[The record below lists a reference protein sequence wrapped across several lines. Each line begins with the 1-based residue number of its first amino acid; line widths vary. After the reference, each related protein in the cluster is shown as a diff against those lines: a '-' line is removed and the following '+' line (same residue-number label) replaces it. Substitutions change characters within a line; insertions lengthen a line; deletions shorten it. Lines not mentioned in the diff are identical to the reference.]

1 MRLLLSCK
9 TVNIFTCTLCLL
21 SFFNALSR
29 AKYAI
34 HLLPNK
40 NFRLPRNGKYDEKEW
55 YLWNLFLKFSHF
67 SKLCNLMQGLFQ
79 ECFRRVFSLIFYE
92 ICFTG
97 LQKRRSKEKR
107 CNNVIG
113 SKGLFWL
120 RFWNFKSSL
129 MFSWYHKT
137 FHVKRYVRLHKG
149 TISGTLHIFYTCM
162 VKSLR
167 AIFKFRAQWSAINF
181 CKYFVT

>member
-1 MRLLLSCK
+1 MPCQEPSTQYIYCRTKTFVYLETGNMMKRNDIFKISSWSFLIFQNFAILFEDYSKNVFEGNFLS
-9 TVNIFTCTLCLL
+9 
-21 SFFNALSR
+21 
-29 AKYAI
+29 
-34 HLLPNK
+34 
-40 NFRLPRNGKYDEKEW
+40 
-55 YLWNLFLKFSHF
+55 
-67 SKLCNLMQGLFQ
+67 
-79 ECFRRVFSLIFYE
+79 FYE

-149 TISGTLHIFYTCM
+149 TISGRLHIFYTCM

>member
-1 MRLLLSCK
+1 M
-9 TVNIFTCTLCLL
+9 
-21 SFFNALSR
+21 
-29 AKYAI
+29 
-34 HLLPNK
+34 
-40 NFRLPRNGKYDEKEW
+40 
-55 YLWNLFLKFSHF
+55 KFSHF
-67 SKLCNLMQGLFQ
+67 SKLCNLMQRLFQ
-79 ECFRRVFSLIFYE
+79 KCFRRVFSLISIRLYVMNRCFRTTYCKTFYK

-97 LQKRRSKEKR
+97 LQIRRLKEKG
-107 CNNVIG
+107 VIMQFVQR
-113 SKGLFWL
+113 SFLL

-149 TISGTLHIFYTCM
+149 TISGILHIFYTYM

-167 AIFKFRAQWSAINF
+167 AIFNFRAQWSAINF

>member
-1 MRLLLSCK
+1 MISLKSLLE
-9 TVNIFTCTLCLL
+9 VF
-21 SFFNALSR
+21 SFFKTLQSYS
-29 AKYAI
+29 KI
-34 HLLPNK
+34 I
-40 NFRLPRNGKYDEKEW
+40 
-55 YLWNLFLKFSHF
+55 LKMC
-67 SKLCNLMQGLFQ
+67 SKGIF
-79 ECFRRVFSLIFYE
+79 FDTFYE